1 MTELNIAIASRSR
14 SNLLERVFDA
24 LMPKLPES
32 VAVTLVIDGK
42 DDLETLALAST
53 IHDRYS
59 DVFEYKVIEKSGLAI
74 ARNTLIDLCQSKYI
88 RFQDDDDV
96 LNVEMV
102 ERILKYHQQ
111 NPRTALLTN
120 TKISSE
126 CSNPFMQ
133 YITGIGGQL
142 FGYEKISQGFVGF
155 TSFWGGRISLPVEN
169 IGINRFDPRLKFG
182 SEDIDFGLR
191 WTQNGGKIFYDEEIF
206 ATQIRSLNLTEM
218 LERAFQQGRSQAYLV
233 ENREHIEITN
243 WARHW
248 TESDDTFHLEHME
261 VELCHFYIEARRLT
275 QLSDEDIV
283 TLFGEWGGLFLDFI
297 WGRAINLAKSIGFES
312 YRRKLDMK
320 LTIPN

>member
-1 MTELNIAIASRSR
+1 M
-14 SNLLERVFDA
+14 
-24 LMPKLPES
+24 
-32 VAVTLVIDGK
+32 
-42 DDLETLALAST
+42 
-53 IHDRYS
+53 
-59 DVFEYKVIEKSGLAI
+59 
-74 ARNTLIDLCQSKYI
+74 
-88 RFQDDDDV
+88 
-96 LNVEMV
+96 
-102 ERILKYHQQ
+102 
-111 NPRTALLTN
+111 
-120 TKISSE
+120 
-126 CSNPFMQ
+126 
-133 YITGIGGQL
+133 
-142 FGYEKISQGFVGF
+142 
-155 TSFWGGRISLPVEN
+155 
-169 IGINRFDPRLKFG
+169 KFG

-233 ENREHIEITN
+233 ENREHIEIIN

-261 VELCHFYIEARRLT
+261 VELGHFYIEARRLT